1 MSLSE
6 VELPPERVRVSNS
19 SRTVEVQTVDGEHV
33 WLFVP
38 NRSFGD
44 IAHQLVRDRHIM
56 GRHMGRAGDE
66 FDGHRILIPIER
78 IMRLV
83 DVDN

>member
-1 MSLSE
+1 MRHTDIYG
-6 VELPPERVRVSNS
+6 VEAVSICPS
-19 SRTVEVQTVDGEHV
+19 DSRTVEVQTVDGEHV

-38 NRSFGD
+38 TRSFGD
-44 IAHQLVRDRHIM
+44 IARQLVRDRHIM

-78 IMRLV
+78 IMRVV